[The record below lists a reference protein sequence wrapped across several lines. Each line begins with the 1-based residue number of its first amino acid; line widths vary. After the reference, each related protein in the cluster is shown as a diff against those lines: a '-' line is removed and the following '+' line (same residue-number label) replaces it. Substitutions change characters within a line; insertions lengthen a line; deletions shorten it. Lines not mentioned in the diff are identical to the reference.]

1 MNDVKYLTFYENW
14 RQLRNCCTLE
24 EWYELE
30 TMIFNLRFDGVD
42 TDPNLI
48 SNIKLQGFWVAV
60 RPSILKSN
68 RNTRHNNKKKEIT
81 ETDITCG
88 KLSPTI
94 NGNPLNDTDIP
105 SRLQCL
111 TDGKKTV
118 VLDISYYFDKDKKF
132 KDEVLDTLCEMS
144 EAHNYDMKII
154 ETIYGKYGY
163 PYDRENLLQYLEKHH
178 C

>member
-30 TMIFNLRFDGVD
+30 TMIFKLRFDGVD
-42 TDPNLI
+42 TDPNSI
-48 SNIKLQGFWVAV
+48 PNIKLQGFWVII

>member
-1 MNDVKYLTFYENW
+1 MRKNIKNNMNDVKYLTFYENW

-30 TMIFNLRFDGVD
+30 TMIFKLRFDGVD
-42 TDPNLI
+42 TDPNSI
-48 SNIKLQGFWVAV
+48 PNIKLQGFWVII

-94 NGNPLNDTDIP
+94 NGNPLNDTDTP

-118 VLDISYYFDKDKKF
+118 VLAQGGLSVAGRCRCLTKDSN
-132 KDEVLDTLCEMS
+132 TS
-144 EAHNYDMKII
+144 I
-154 ETIYGKYGY
+154 EKEGY
-163 PYDRENLLQYLEKHH
+163 IPYSLQA
-178 C
+178 